1 VALELPIV
9 EYIGLYSEAAAMLYR
24 RELKARREEDEI
36 IQAFWQ
42 EMADAIEASGS
53 EDVEEIVRR
62 ARERLR
68 RRVEASSE
76 YRELSAREPEKAGR
90 LLASLLDYL
99 EQIIRYLVKVSREES
114 KEEAYRKA
122 ESIRDE
128 LARRYS
134 EKCREVC

>member
-1 VALELPIV
+1 MALELPIV

>member
-1 VALELPIV
+1 MALELPIV
-9 EYIGLYSEAAAMLYR
+9 EYIGLYSEAAARLYR

-42 EMADAIEASGS
+42 EMAAAIEASGTENI
-53 EDVEEIVRR
+53 EDIVRR
-62 ARERLR
+62 ARARLR
-68 RRVEASSE
+68 ERVEASSE
-76 YRELSAREPEKAGR
+76 YRELSAREPERAKR
-90 LLASLLDYL
+90 LLASLLDNL

-114 KEEAYRKA
+114 KEEAYRRA

-134 EKCREVC
+134 EKCRESC